1 MEINNEN
8 ISDLLVGWD
17 TRGHSLNICEDLS
30 GAVYMADLKEEYAN
44 CQKQLLEIVKT
55 GENRHI
61 PYHASTNINEHNSP
75 SHTIFC
81 LILESWECG
90 DEAQE
95 EGVVTISH
103 LNLVDLACSENASQS
118 GETGEKLWEGG
129 FINR

>member
-8 ISDLLVGWD
+8 ISYLLVGWD

-55 GENRHI
+55 GEKNRHR
-61 PYHASTNINEHNSP
+61 ASTNMNEHSR

-81 LILESWECG
+81 LILVLG
-90 DEAQE
+90 MR
-95 EGVVTISH
+95 G
-103 LNLVDLACSENASQS
+103 
-118 GETGEKLWEGG
+118 
-129 FINR
+129 